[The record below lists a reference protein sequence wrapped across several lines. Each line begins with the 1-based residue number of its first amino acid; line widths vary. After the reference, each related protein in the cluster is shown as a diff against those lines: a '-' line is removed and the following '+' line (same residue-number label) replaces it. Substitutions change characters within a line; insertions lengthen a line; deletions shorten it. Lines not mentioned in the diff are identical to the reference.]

1 VSSSALTK
9 ESQVQ
14 FSLLTADAAIRSGQF
29 PSAGTPAGTLAVPAV
44 DLRVHGALSV
54 TVAGAAPRT
63 GQETVF
69 SRPVLTAPA
78 FVKRDRTVLADAW
91 LPEVV
96 RLGALEARL
105 GDGVIEKIVA
115 KGLRNGRLPL
125 RERRRLL
132 SYPMVIRLVIAMTLL
147 PGSSYAEAAR
157 VLAGLL
163 ADVPF
168 TLDWHVPT
176 GKSIG
181 EWRPLIPA
189 EIMQEVFWHAAGALT
204 GDDEPSA
211 VMVAGMPADA
221 ADGMLVNLADTKENR
236 AYFGTTGTGDG
247 SSPFPQL
254 RIVALTARAGRAIR
268 GAVLGTARDGEQTL
282 LKTLVSEQPG
292 LFAGRVTLFDRNFPG
307 HDVILAI
314 LLAGGQVIARA
325 RGGITLPFPDTAGKG
340 WLDDGSRASWLN
352 APSGKKGDRLPVR
365 VAEHSVLVAG
375 PDGEQASETCTLI
388 TTLLDEAAVPAGALR
403 DAYPN
408 RWTASETTFG
418 ENKATITGAG
428 NRTSGPVLRSGSP
441 QLVGQEAWAWLTSAQ
456 LVRAGEAATLR
467 SEEAAARA
475 LRRKD
480 ARPVTAD
487 EESFTAA
494 WHHAVRSLETTQVT
508 ATSSIAALAAAA
520 DSAARAHLHTLNLP
534 GRDRHSPR
542 EQKARPKFPHT
553 SATKQT
559 ATGKYQVIVYAPG
572 RC

>member
-1 VSSSALTK
+1 
-9 ESQVQ
+9 VQ

-29 PSAGTPAGTLAVPAV
+29 PSVGTPAGTLAVPAV
-44 DLRVHGALSV
+44 DLRVHGPLSV

-91 LPEVV
+91 LP
-96 RLGALEARL
+96 RWSASAPWKRAL

-163 ADVPF
+163 ADVPVHPG
-168 TLDWHVPT
+168 LARPH
-176 GKSIG
+176 GK
-181 EWRPLIPA
+181 EHRRVAAADPA
-189 EIMQEVFWHAAGALT
+189 EIMQEVFWHAAGALI

-314 LLAGGQVIARA
+314 LLAGG
-325 RGGITLPFPDTAGKG
+325 
-340 WLDDGSRASWLN
+340 
-352 APSGKKGDRLPVR
+352 
-365 VAEHSVLVAG
+365 
-375 PDGEQASETCTLI
+375 
-388 TTLLDEAAVPAGALR
+388 
-403 DAYPN
+403 
-408 RWTASETTFG
+408 
-418 ENKATITGAG
+418 
-428 NRTSGPVLRSGSP
+428 RSSP
-441 QLVGQEAWAWLTSAQ
+441 
-456 LVRAGEAATLR
+456 
-467 SEEAAARA
+467 
-475 LRRKD
+475 
-480 ARPVTAD
+480 
-487 EESFTAA
+487 
-494 WHHAVRSLETTQVT
+494 
-508 ATSSIAALAAAA
+508 
-520 DSAARAHLHTLNLP
+520 
-534 GRDRHSPR
+534 
-542 EQKARPKFPHT
+542 
-553 SATKQT
+553 
-559 ATGKYQVIVYAPG
+559 APG
-572 RC
+572 RHRPPVPGHAGQGLAGRRVPGRAG